1 MEFLKINRLNWMEMI
16 LHEFPAFQTQWDSYL
31 ESWNSL
37 IDRPIALDIA
47 EFADFAVDTICLG
60 SDLEIDRLAATLEI
74 MLCQDDSVINY
85 AFRMMFL
92 SQIAHHRHL
101 AGVRLDLFISKLRP
115 LGFYHWQ
122 ALDRELAIYPSGI
135 STN

>member
-1 MEFLKINRLNWMEMI
+1 MEFLKIDRLNCMEII
-16 LHEFPAFQTQWDSYL
+16 LQEFPAFQTQWDSYI

-47 EFADFAVDTICLG
+47 EFADFAVDIICLG
-60 SDLEIDRLAATLEI
+60 SDIDIDRLTTTLEI
-74 MLCQDDSVINY
+74 MLCQDDSVVNY

-92 SQIAHHRHL
+92 SQIAHRRHL
-101 AGVRLDLFISKLRP
+101 AGVRLDLFISKLQP

-122 ALDRELAIYPSGI
+122 ALDRELAIYPSGTL
-135 STN
+135 TN